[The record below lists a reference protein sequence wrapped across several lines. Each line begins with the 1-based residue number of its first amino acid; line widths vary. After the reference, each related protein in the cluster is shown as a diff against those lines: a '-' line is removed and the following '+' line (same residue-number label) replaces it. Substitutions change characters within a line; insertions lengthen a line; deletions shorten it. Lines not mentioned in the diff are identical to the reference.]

1 MQVIDDLAHARLQG
15 ETILTIGAFDG
26 VHRGHQALIASVIER
41 ARATGRQAALMT
53 FHPHPAVVLAPARA
67 PKYLT
72 TPGEKIALLE
82 ELGLDVVVLLPFNH
96 DVANTTAQDFMRM
109 VRERLGLRELWVG
122 ADFAL
127 GRGRE
132 GNVDR
137 LRELGQE
144 MGYEVHVV
152 PPVIEGGA
160 PISSTRIRA
169 LIQHGEVAE
178 AAQLLGRY
186 PSVSGEVVSGA
197 RRGRQFGFPTANLEV
212 RDERAVPANGV
223 YAVFALLGATRYPA
237 VANVGV
243 RPSFD
248 NGERTVETYIFDFDQ
263 EIYGC
268 DLVVEFV
275 ARLRDERRFREIDEL
290 IAQIERDSEQ
300 AREMLAAEDADSGV
314 RVAGMPCPFRYYEIE
329 HTADRA
335 LQVWGKDLPDL
346 FAGAARG
353 MFALLSDIGDRG
365 LATRWYDVTLE
376 ALDRETLLVDWLNE
390 LLYLSEVEGVLFFDF
405 RMLWVND
412 KSLQARVGG
421 VPGEPDKTHIKA
433 TTFHDLALVA
443 DEAGWS
449 TVITFD
455 V

>member
-82 ELGLDVVVLLPFNH
+82 ELGLDLVVLLPFNH

-144 MGYEVHVV
+144 MGYEVHVM

-160 PISSTRIRA
+160 PISSTRIRG

-212 RDERAVPANGV
+212 RDERGVPANGV

-353 MFALLSDIGDRG
+353 MFALLSDVNDGG